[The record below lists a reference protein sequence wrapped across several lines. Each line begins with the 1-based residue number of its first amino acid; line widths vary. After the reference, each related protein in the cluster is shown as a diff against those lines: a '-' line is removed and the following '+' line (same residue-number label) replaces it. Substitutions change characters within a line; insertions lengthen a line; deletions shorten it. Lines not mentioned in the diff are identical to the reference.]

1 MGLAEIR
8 ARLQAQENKSS
19 SNSNKQSGGI
29 TYPHWNINEGEQSI
43 IRFLPDANQ
52 DNPFFWV
59 ERAMIRL
66 PFAGIKNGDPKEV
79 SVQVPCMEM
88 YGENEVCP
96 ILQEVRPWFKDKSLE
111 DMGRK
116 YWKKRT
122 YVFQGFVH
130 QDPLN
135 EEEKPESPI
144 RKFMISPQIFTI
156 IKSSLMDPEMEDMP
170 TDYNNGLD
178 FRITK
183 TTKGGYADYSTS
195 SWARKESALTE
206 EERNAINTFGLNDL
220 SSFLPPKPNEV
231 EIKVLKE
238 MFEASVDGQQ
248 YDVERW
254 GNYFRPYGV
263 EAPSNTETAQTTT
276 TQPVQANTVTETV
289 SAPVETAAPQTVTE
303 TTETAGAD
311 NVNSKAHDILAQIR
325 ARQAS

>member
-1 MGLAEIR
+1 MASLADIR
-8 ARLQAQENKSS
+8 ARLAAQENKPQQ
-19 SNSNKQSGGI
+19 SNNQSGGL
-29 TYPHWNINEGEQSI
+29 TYPHWKIDEGQQSI
-43 IRFLPDANQ
+43 VRFLPDANQ

-66 PFAGIKNGDPKEV
+66 TFPGIKNGDPKEV

-88 YGENEVCP
+88 YGEGEVCP
-96 ILQEVRPWFKDKSLE
+96 VLQEVRPWFKDKSLE

-122 YVFQGFVH
+122 YVFQGLVH

-135 EEEKPESPI
+135 EEDAPENPV

-156 IKSSLMDPEMEDMP
+156 IKSSLMDPDMEDLP

-183 TTKGGYADYSTS
+183 TSKGGYADYSTS

-206 EERNAINTFGLNDL
+206 EERNAIDSFGLNNLND
-220 SSFLPPKPNEV
+220 FLPPKPNEV
-231 EIKVLKE
+231 ELKVIKE

-248 YDVERW
+248 YDVEKW
-254 GNYFRPYGV
+254 GNYYRPYGV
-263 EAPSNTETAQTTT
+263 DAPASTTT
-276 TQPVQANTVTETV
+276 TTESTTTAATPTPTPVVEA
-289 SAPVETAAPQTVTE
+289 APVETTTAAPTTE
-303 TTETAGAD
+303 APATETAGA
-311 NVNSKAHDILAQIR
+311 SKVDDILAQIK
-325 ARQAS
+325 ARQNA

>member
-1 MGLAEIR
+1 MANLADIR
-8 ARLQAQENKSS
+8 ARLQAQENKPQQ
-19 SNSNKQSGGI
+19 SNTQTGGL
-29 TYPHWNINEGEQSI
+29 TYPHWKIDEGQQSI

-66 PFAGIKNGDPKEV
+66 TFPGVKNGDQREV
-79 SVQVPCMEM
+79 TVQVPCMEM
-88 YGENEVCP
+88 YGEGEVCP

-122 YVFQGFVH
+122 YVFQGLVH
-130 QDPLN
+130 QDALN
-135 EEEKPESPI
+135 EEDAPENPI

-156 IKSSLMDPEMEDMP
+156 IKSSLMDPDMEDLP

-183 TTKGGYADYSTS
+183 TSKGGYADYSTS

-206 EERNAINTFGLNDL
+206 EERNAIDSYGLNNLND
-220 SSFLPPKPNEV
+220 FLPPKPNEV
-231 EIKVLKE
+231 ELKVIKE

-248 YDVERW
+248 YDVEKW
-254 GNYFRPYGV
+254 GNYYRPWGV
-263 EAPSNTETAQTTT
+263 EAPGGSTATESATPAATPAST
-276 TQPVQANTVTETV
+276 PAVE
-289 SAPVETAAPQTVTE
+289 SAPVETATAPATE
-303 TTETAGAD
+303 APATESAGA
-311 NVNSKAHDILAQIR
+311 SKAEDILAQIR
-325 ARQAS
+325 ARQGA